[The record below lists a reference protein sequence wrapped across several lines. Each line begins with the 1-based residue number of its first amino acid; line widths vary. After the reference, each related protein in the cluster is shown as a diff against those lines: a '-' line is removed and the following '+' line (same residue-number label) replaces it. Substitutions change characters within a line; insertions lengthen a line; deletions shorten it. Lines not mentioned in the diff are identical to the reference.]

1 MAEAEEHELEGRG
14 RDRGGPLPSLPSPVG
29 MPAAAAL
36 SSKKATSV
44 LAPGTC
50 SNEGAATKGAKTNGR
65 SL

>member
-1 MAEAEEHELEGRG
+1 MEGRG

-29 MPAAAAL
+29 MPAATTL

-50 SNEGAATKGAKTNGR
+50 SNEAAATEGAKTNGR